1 MLYAHVFRIDIG
13 YVYNQYIY
21 ILPIFRCACAYDTHH
36 GALYIPIQ
44 LQRYIHV
51 YIRYV
56 TCRKVYIYIR
66 IHAIA
71 QVYIITERS
80 TCLFTTIIC
89 YSASG
94 EYTLIFT
101 IIDIIQHSMLDRSY
115 RFKLHLR
122 IQGMRVCV
130 RVYAC
135 VRVCVLERKLQF
147 YQSFDRSI
155 GK

>member
-1 MLYAHVFRIDIG
+1 MHTCSVLIQVMCITSI
-13 YVYNQYIY
+13 YIY
-21 ILPIFRCACAYDTHH
+21 IAY
-36 GALYIPIQ
+36 ISM
-44 LQRYIHV
+44 RMR
-51 YIRYV
+51 IRYASWRV
-56 TCRKVYIYIR
+56 IHTYIAVAIHTCIYTIRNVQKSIYIR

-122 IQGMRVCV
+122 IQGMRACV